1 MAIKVKRFAALSLT
15 LMFLLVCICGI
26 AGTRVLGEEQ
36 PTQLEQIEKM
46 KRNGYGWTNAPLV
59 IQKTDPRTK
68 VLVETYPGLVM
79 LKQTQTKFRVQIEML
94 EGWTIMETRIY
105 IGLEDP
111 PTAAGKK
118 PITALF
124 PYREIFN
131 EPVSSPVS
139 SYELLLDPV
148 EDLGIES
155 FQRHRGENLN
165 IVVYVHARGPGEK
178 GRVVLEKA
186 WARGEMENPTPSY
199 PDPKNPNTYPFIE
212 GTTDVCYILY
222 EIMDENENDMFRK
235 NVSKEPECETSKAK
249 IEIMHYY
256 VQARAANG
264 DPVELGYRFIEDF
277 TGELDDEGNP
287 VYIETEEQVRNV
299 VKPLVSV
306 YAQEVP
312 GNNYPDIY
320 TGELTN
326 CASDVF
332 ASVSLDEG
340 NSWKVTN
347 LSRAADRSSFTLG
360 DASLYPGF
368 EFPGEVKK
376 PNVKQ
381 QGNTVMVAWTSKYA
395 RSGSPTYARS
405 EYLPELDADG
415 NKVIDL
421 EGNVVYTDVPD
432 PYYEDDIWG
441 VGGAQRS
448 KDYTNVEAGFPGI
461 EIPYSVVWIC
471 RGFIEEDGTI
481 IWMKPERLTSGR
493 RDAEQVAVASSPAGY
508 AVIWQEDPDG
518 LRPGD
523 GAGPGHGWSGATTN
537 HKTDIWYS
545 YITME
550 DFYEIDEDFISG
562 GEGYTGNEP
571 DKGKGRPK
579 ALVPMKLPVRISDND
594 TLNLKNMKISASE
607 DNLQPY
613 TGTDYPYADKD
624 KLFKLY
630 KSEIIYDSEFENET
644 ETAAI
649 GIYSC
654 DDGGC
659 GSSEGEGGQGKGD
672 FLGSHRYGLAD
683 DSPLWRDDGDNK
695 GPYILF
701 YEKMSNSP
709 VHPEIRYVA
718 ITADDVL
725 LDGNTG
731 GSRPNIMLQNYTNST
746 GVTSAWA
753 VIGYEESKGTGSG
766 PPDRE
771 DGEDGGC
778 GCGDDEGDKE
788 PGTGAG
794 SDRYYPDRG
803 KNVIY
808 HSFDFQKPHTVSAGD
823 VLNPQEVVENEEGEL
838 ELSWLVDAE
847 GEPKLDWKGDPMPNY
862 ENARRPR
869 FIIQSMK
876 NAKDSISGVGD
887 DTTGTVMVSVFK
899 MGREGK
905 GRPSDIIMVR
915 WEISKTYNGN
925 PYLFSNLAMRDA
937 DYAEDKIV
945 DWQNLSSV
953 TPLAGGYV
961 VEYTQKGEAYNRIYE
976 WEQTEDNLYDFTW
989 TEPGLDARAHRGFL
1003 KGDFLAIAM
1012 NFTPNWRQARNG
1024 HDIYNC
1030 YIRRSF
1036 DGGKTWTTD
1045 PEGEG
1050 VTQQEILK
1058 EITGTDDEGKT
1069 TFVRYVDE
1077 QTYGP
1082 GEFQPMRNVSL
1093 LKNNKVITIEPRLVG
1108 APGTTWTDLS
1118 KLDDEIEDENGLT
1131 QRERFLNI
1139 LGDKFVPYKVD
1150 PNNSDIWMLY
1160 RQDQQD
1166 AEAFWM
1172 TYGTETVINKDG
1184 SGGDA
1189 ADIFYSFS
1197 TDRGET
1203 FGNTSED
1210 YLKED
1215 KETELNPFESWDWL
1229 AKDRRGIEME
1239 QAECQIRYLP
1249 DGSVFYAV
1257 WNEASDEGSDA
1268 IFRRI
1273 LRKALVGDISSI
1285 VRIYEKPVK
1294 E

>member
-1 MAIKVKRFAALSLT
+1 MAIKVKRFSALSLT

-26 AGTRVLGEEQ
+26 AGTRVMGEEA
-36 PTQLEQIEKM
+36 PTQLQLIENL

-59 IQKTDPRTK
+59 VQKKDPKTK
-68 VLVETYPGLVM
+68 ELVETYPGLVM
-79 LKQTQTKFRVQIEML
+79 LKQSQTKFRVQIEML

-155 FQRHRGENLN
+155 FQGHRGENLN
-165 IVVYVHARGPGEK
+165 IVIYVHARGPGEK

-186 WARGEMENPTPSY
+186 WARGEMENPTPSH

-222 EIMDENENDMFRK
+222 EILDENENEMFRK

-264 DPVELGYRFIEDF
+264 DPVEIGYRYIEEITD
-277 TGELDDEGNP
+277 ELDEEGNP
-287 VYIETEEQVRNV
+287 VYVETDEQIRNV

-320 TGELTN
+320 TGEMTN

-405 EYLPELDADG
+405 EYLPELDDEGKKVLDEDG
-415 NKVIDL
+415 NVK
-421 EGNVVYTDVPD
+421 YTDVLD
-432 PYYEDDIWG
+432 PYYEEDIWG
-441 VGGAQRS
+441 VGGPQRS

-461 EIPYSVVWIC
+461 EIPYSVVWTC

-481 IWMKPERLTSGR
+481 NWMKPERLTSGR

-550 DFYEIDEDFISG
+550 NFYEIDEDFISG
-562 GEGYTGNEP
+562 GEPGYDPEDP

-594 TLNLKNMKISASE
+594 TLNLKNMKISTSE

-613 TGTDYPYADKD
+613 DGEDYQDADQD

-630 KSEIIYDSEFENET
+630 KADIIYDSEVENET
-644 ETAAI
+644 ETAATEI
-649 GIYSC
+649 SSC

-659 GSSEGEGGQGKGD
+659 GGDGGEGEQGKGD

-683 DSPLWRDDGDNK
+683 DSPLWREDDSGDR
-695 GPYILF
+695 YILF

-709 VHPEIRYVA
+709 IHPEERFVA

-731 GSRPNIMLQNYTNST
+731 ASRPNIMLQNYTNNA

-766 PPDRE
+766 PPESE

-788 PGTGAG
+788 PGTGEG

-847 GEPKLDWKGDPMPNY
+847 GEPKLDWKGDPIPNY

-876 NAKDSISGVGD
+876 NAKDSISAD
-887 DTTGTVMVSVFK
+887 ETTGTVMVSVFK

-915 WEISKTYNGN
+915 WEISKTYTGN
-925 PYLFSNLAMRDA
+925 PYLFSNLVLRD
-937 DYAEDKIV
+937 DPLYGEVGGQVV

-953 TPLAGGYV
+953 TPLEDGYV
-961 VEYTQKGEAYNRIYE
+961 VEYTQKGEEYNRIYA
-976 WEQTEDNLYDFTW
+976 WEQTEDNLYDYTW

-1077 QTYGP
+1077 KTYDP

-1093 LKNNKVITIEPRLVG
+1093 TKNNKVITIEPRLVG
-1108 APGTTWTDLS
+1108 APGSTTTKITEHL
-1118 KLDDEIEDENGLT
+1118 LT
-1131 QRERFLNI
+1131 LVNQYWDGSGYQPLT
-1139 LGDKFVPYKVD
+1139 
-1150 PNNSDIWMLY
+1150 SDHVGKSLTLFP
-1160 RQDQQD
+1160 QDVQNAD
-1166 AEAFWM
+1166 AFWM
-1172 TYGTETVINKDG
+1172 TYGTETTVNNDG
-1184 SGGDA
+1184 TGGEA

-1203 FGNTSED
+1203 FGNISED

-1215 KETELNPFESWDWL
+1215 KESMEDGFESWDWL

-1257 WNEASDEGSDA
+1257 WNEASEEGSDA

-1273 LRKALVGDISSI
+1273 LRKSQVGDISSI
-1285 VRIYEKPVK
+1285 VRIYEKPIK